1 LADNIP
7 HAPDKASTL
16 QAIAEEISAIM
27 ELRRKRWFVQ
37 IRETVDRIHA
47 IGVVWGSGEPHNV
60 LVDSDTDD
68 AELVGFGRGSTD
80 DLVGEI
86 MEMMEGDELA
96 IAKIAEFL
104 DV

>member
-1 LADNIP
+1 
-7 HAPDKASTL
+7 
-16 QAIAEEISAIM
+16 
-27 ELRRKRWFVQ
+27 
-37 IRETVDRIHA
+37 
-47 IGVVWGSGEPHNV
+47 
-60 LVDSDTDD
+60 
-68 AELVGFGRGSTD
+68 LVGFGRGSTD